1 MAGEN
6 FRDVWDGGLV
16 LFCFT
21 VSLVSIFLLLG
32 LSVFMK
38 TASLRAEF
46 VQAGYR
52 GSQALLGGALM
63 QNIYGSGGTGAP
75 LALVL
80 VSALPVY
87 NVAAVLLLTL
97 MAPGGHLGR
106 HTFKKAFRSIVTNP
120 IILGVTSGLLWS
132 LLELPQPVIFQRA
145 VSSLAATATPLG
157 LIALGA
163 SIDPE
168 KAAGCWKPT
177 LTASMIKLVLLPA
190 LFLPVAVWLGYRGE
204 SLAAILVML
213 GSPAT
218 VSCFSMA
225 RSMGHEGT
233 LSASAVML
241 TTVCCAFTFTIWL
254 YLIKTMAWI

>member
-1 MAGEN
+1 M
-6 FRDVWDGGLV
+6 
-16 LFCFT
+16 
-21 VSLVSIFLLLG
+21 
-32 LSVFMK
+32 
-38 TASLRAEF
+38 
-46 VQAGYR
+46 
-52 GSQALLGGALM
+52 
-63 QNIYGSGGTGAP
+63 
-75 LALVL
+75 
-80 VSALPVY
+80 
-87 NVAAVLLLTL
+87 
-97 MAPGGHLGR
+97 
-106 HTFKKAFRSIVTNP
+106 
-120 IILGVTSGLLWS
+120 
-132 LLELPQPVIFQRA
+132 IFQRA

-168 KAAGCWKPT
+168 KAAGSWKPT